1 MRILSLD
8 TTTREGSAAIVEGDR
23 VIDVRRGDG
32 SRSHAERLPTELI
45 ALLDAHGRS
54 FVDVDVFAVASGP
67 GSFTGLRI
75 GIATIQGLAFTCG
88 KRVVAV
94 SALDALARLARST
107 FDVQGSR
114 VPETRIAAW
123 MDARRGEVFAAIYGV
138 PEDDGATAFD
148 ADRIAVV
155 EGAAVGTPAL
165 MLERLRTGETSGP
178 LVFTGDG
185 AVMYA
190 EDIARAFPA
199 AVVVRPEP
207 IAGAIGLIAAGQA
220 HRGETI
226 DPAAIQPLYVRR
238 PDAEVARDARA

>member
-1 MRILSLD
+1 
-8 TTTREGSAAIVEGDR
+8 
-23 VIDVRRGDG
+23 VIEVRRGDG
-32 SRSHAERLPTELI
+32 SRSHAERLPAELI
-45 ALLDAHGRS
+45 ALLDAYGRS
-54 FVDVDVFAVASGP
+54 FADVDVFAVASGP

-88 KRVVAV
+88 KRVAAV
-94 SALDALARLARST
+94 SALDALARLAGSGFRAP
-107 FDVQGSR
+107 GSR
-114 VPETRIAAW
+114 FPETRIGAW
-123 MDARRGEVFAAIYGV
+123 MDARRGEVFTAVYSIPG
-138 PEDDGATAFD
+138 DDGATTCD

-165 MLERLRTGETSGP
+165 MLERLRTSETSGP

-190 EDIARAFPA
+190 EEIARAFPA
-199 AVVVRPEP
+199 AIIVRPEP

-226 DPAAIQPLYVRR
+226 DPAAVQPLYVRR